1 MSPVKVSILL
11 GLSFFFGL
19 AFEGFY
25 AKSQGSR
32 PGGIRTFPL
41 ISLSGALLYA
51 LEPDHA
57 IAFCV
62 GLVVLGIW
70 LYPYYQ
76 AEVSR
81 DSNPENSSDG
91 IMVPMCNLVAY
102 ILGPVALTLE
112 PWIAFGLAVAAVLL
126 LQARERLHALAQT
139 LPMAEVITLGQ
150 FLILTGIVLP
160 LLPDTPVTKL
170 SPITPFQVWLAV
182 VVVSSLSYGSYL
194 LQKLLSARR
203 SLFVTSLLGGL
214 YSSTALTVVLARRL
228 KEDPQGQT
236 QYQSG
241 IVLATALMYLRLLIV
256 VAIFNWDIARQ
267 LAPSLTALC
276 VIGIALAALCLR
288 VGKAAATDAAVQAAA
303 AVESAR
309 TARRADLR
317 GAVRRDVDR
326 IELGDRRVRQ
336 CRRLLVRR
344 HRRCRRHRSV
354 CAESGPGRR
363 RGYVGGGVRDRH
375 SDRGIVQ
382 QPAEGDVCGR
392 FRRLAAQRRD
402 RRVAGHAQ
410 RDRVRVG
417 DLDDRN
423 LNAISANT
431 ADTMSEKTPNANT
444 RRR

>member
-57 IAFCV
+57 IVFCV

-81 DSNPENSSDG
+81 DGTAENSSDG

-112 PWIAFGLAVAAVLL
+112 PWVAFGLAVAAVLL

-139 LPMAEVITLGQ
+139 LPMEEVSTLGQ

-256 VAIFNWDIARQ
+256 VAIFNWDIAVL
-267 LAPSLTALC
+267 LAPPLAVLC
-276 VIGIALAALCLR
+276 ASGIGFAALCLR
-288 VGKAAATDAAVQAAA
+288 FGKAAATNAAVQPPPPPNPLELPAALIF
-303 AVESAR
+303 AVLFVVTSIVSSWVIGSFGSAGVYWF
-309 TARRADLR
+309 AGIVGVADIDPFVLSL
-317 GAVRRDVDR
+317 A
-326 IELGDRRVRQ
+326 Q
-336 CRRLLVRR
+336 
-344 HRRCRRHRSV
+344 
-354 CAESGPGRR
+354 
-363 RGYVGGGVRDRH
+363 GGVAGMSVAASAIAILIAASSNNLLKATYAVAFAGWRR
-375 SDRGIVQ
+375 SGAIV
-382 QPAEGDVCGR
+382 ASLVMLSAIG
-392 FRRLAAQRRD
+392 FALAIWMIE
-402 RRVAGHAQ
+402 
-410 RDRVRVG
+410 
-417 DLDDRN
+417 N
-423 LNAISANT
+423 
-431 ADTMSEKTPNANT
+431 
-444 RRR
+444 

>member
-25 AKSQGSR
+25 AKSQSSR

-41 ISLSGALLYA
+41 ISLSGALLYE
-51 LEPDHA
+51 LEPHYA

-76 AEVSR
+76 SEVSR
-81 DSNPENSSDG
+81 DSDPENLSDG
-91 IMVPMCNLVAY
+91 IMVPLCNLVAY
-102 ILGPVALTLE
+102 TLGPVALTLE
-112 PWIAFGLAVAAVLL
+112 PWVAFGLAVAAVLL
-126 LQARERLHALAQT
+126 LEARERLHGLART

-160 LLPDTPVTKL
+160 LLPNTPVTKL

-182 VVVSSLSYGSYL
+182 IVVSSLSYGSYL

-214 YSSTALTVVLARRL
+214 YSSTATTVVLARRL

-267 LAPSLTALC
+267 LAPALIGLC

-288 VGKAAATDAAVQAAA
+288 MGKASTDAAVQAPPPSNPLELPAALIFAVLFVVTSIVSSWVIGAFGNAGVYWLAGIVGVADIDPFVLSLAQGGVAGISVAA
-303 AVESAR
+303 AAIAILIAASSNNLLKA
-309 TARRADLR
+309 TY
-317 GAVRRDVDR
+317 AVAFAGWQRSHAIVASLVALSVIGFALAIWM
-326 IELGDRRVRQ
+326 IE
-336 CRRLLVRR
+336 
-344 HRRCRRHRSV
+344 
-354 CAESGPGRR
+354 
-363 RGYVGGGVRDRH
+363 
-375 SDRGIVQ
+375 
-382 QPAEGDVCGR
+382 
-392 FRRLAAQRRD
+392 
-402 RRVAGHAQ
+402 
-410 RDRVRVG
+410 
-417 DLDDRN
+417 
-423 LNAISANT
+423 T
-431 ADTMSEKTPNANT
+431 
-444 RRR
+444 

>member
-11 GLSFFFGL
+11 GLSFFLGL

-51 LEPDHA
+51 LEPHYA
-57 IAFCV
+57 TAFCV

-76 AEVSR
+76 AEVLR
-81 DSNPENSSDG
+81 DGTPEITSDG

-102 ILGPVALTLE
+102 VLGPVALTLE
-112 PWIAFGLAVAAVLL
+112 PWVAFGLAVATVLL

-139 LPMAEVITLGQ
+139 LPAADVITLGQ

-214 YSSTALTVVLARRL
+214 YSSTAITVVLARRL

-256 VAIFNWDIARQ
+256 VAIFNWDIARH
-267 LAPSLTALC
+267 LAAPLAVLC
-276 VIGIALAALCLR
+276 VIGIAAAALCLR
-288 VGKAAATDAAVQAAA
+288 LGGAASSDAAMQASPPSNPVGNPLELSAALIFAALFIVTSIVSSWVISAFGNAGVYWFAGIVGITDIDPFVLSLAQGGAAGMAVQASAIAILIAA
-303 AVESAR
+303 SSNNLLKATYAVAFAGWRRSGAIVAALVALSAIGF
-309 TARRADLR
+309 A
-317 GAVRRDVDR
+317 
-326 IELGDRRVRQ
+326 
-336 CRRLLVRR
+336 
-344 HRRCRRHRSV
+344 
-354 CAESGPGRR
+354 
-363 RGYVGGGVRDRH
+363 
-375 SDRGIVQ
+375 
-382 QPAEGDVCGR
+382 
-392 FRRLAAQRRD
+392 LAIWLIDA
-402 RRVAGHAQ
+402 
-410 RDRVRVG
+410 
-417 DLDDRN
+417 
-423 LNAISANT
+423 
-431 ADTMSEKTPNANT
+431 
-444 RRR
+444 

>member
-41 ISLSGALLYA
+41 ISLSGALLYE
-51 LEPDHA
+51 LEPHYA

-81 DSNPENSSDG
+81 DGDAEASTDG
-91 IMVPMCNLVAY
+91 IMVPLCNLVAY

-112 PWIAFGLAVAAVLL
+112 PWVAFGVAVAAVLL
-126 LQARERLHALAQT
+126 LEARERLHTLARR
-139 LPMAEVITLGQ
+139 LPMEEMITLGQ

-228 KEDPQGQT
+228 KQDPQGQT

-256 VAIFNWDIARQ
+256 VAIFNWNIARQ
-267 LAPSLTALC
+267 LAPVLTVLC

-288 VGKAAATDAAVQAAA
+288 VGKASNAAVQAPPPPNPLELPAALIFAVLFVVTSIVSSWVIGAFGNVGVYWLAGIVGVADIDPFVLSLAQGGVAGMPVAA
-303 AVESAR
+303 AAIAILIAASSNNLLKATYAVAFAGWQRSRAIVASLVALSAIGF
-309 TARRADLR
+309 ALAIWM
-317 GAVRRDVDR
+317 
-326 IELGDRRVRQ
+326 IE
-336 CRRLLVRR
+336 
-344 HRRCRRHRSV
+344 
-354 CAESGPGRR
+354 
-363 RGYVGGGVRDRH
+363 
-375 SDRGIVQ
+375 
-382 QPAEGDVCGR
+382 
-392 FRRLAAQRRD
+392 
-402 RRVAGHAQ
+402 
-410 RDRVRVG
+410 
-417 DLDDRN
+417 
-423 LNAISANT
+423 T
-431 ADTMSEKTPNANT
+431 
-444 RRR
+444 